1 MARLY
6 EYQGKQLLKAAKV
19 PIPQGEVATTPQEA
33 RKIAEKIGKPIAIK
47 SQIWAG
53 GRGKAGGIKFAQ
65 NPSEAEKL
73 ASELLGFEIK
83 NLKVEKVLVEEKLN
97 IDKEYYVGVI
107 IDASKEVRAPV
118 VMFSTE
124 GGMDIEAVPSEKIA
138 QMTVDVLRGF
148 RLYDALNLAV
158 KLKVPTQFLPSIAQ
172 AIMGLYQTFKN
183 YNCRTAEINPLVLT
197 KDGKI
202 FAADCRI
209 AIDDSSV
216 FRHPELGIDVAREAP
231 TPPTELDKI
240 AWQIE
245 EGDLRGTCYIAQM
258 VPEIKGLNY
267 VGYHGIGGGGA
278 ILGVD
283 ALNRQG
289 LKIANY
295 ADTSG
300 NPTAA
305 KVYRAAKV
313 IINQPGIEGYML
325 GGFIVANQEQWHH
338 AHGIVK
344 ALREELPKRP
354 GFPCVILL
362 CGNKEKESLE
372 ILKEGTKDLPGRIE
386 IYGSDKVYE
395 TEFLAKRMKALI
407 LEYRKDRGIK
417 EE

>member
-6 EYQGKQLLKAAKV
+6 EYQGKQLLKTAKV

-33 RKIAEKIGKPIAIK
+33 GKIAEKIGKPVAIK
-47 SQIWAG
+47 VQIWAG

-65 NPSEAEKL
+65 TPQEAEKV
-73 ASELLGFEIK
+73 AKELLGSQIK
-83 NLKVEKVLVEEKLN
+83 NLTVERVLVEEKLD

-107 IDASKEVRAPV
+107 IDASREVRAPII
-118 VMFSTE
+118 MFSTE
-124 GGMDIEAVPSEKIA
+124 GGMDIESVPEEKIA
-138 QMTVDVLRGF
+138 QMTVDVIRGF
-148 RLYDALNLAV
+148 RLYDALNLAIR
-158 KLKVPTQFLPSIAQ
+158 LKVPTKFLPSIAQ
-172 AIMGLYQTFKN
+172 AIMGLYQTFKG

-202 FAADCRI
+202 LAGDCRM

-216 FRHPELGIDVAREAP
+216 FRHPELGIDVAREAS

-240 AWQIE
+240 AWSIE

-313 IINQPGIEGYML
+313 IFSQAGIEGYML

-338 AHGIVK
+338 AHGVVK

-372 ILKEGTKDLPGRIE
+372 ILREGTKGLPGRIE
-386 IYGSDKVYE
+386 IYGSEKVYE
-395 TEFLAKRMKALI
+395 TEFLAKRMKVLI
-407 LEYRKDRGIK
+407 NEYRKERGIK

>member
-19 PIPQGEVATTPQEA
+19 AIPQGEVATTPQEVA
-33 RKIAEKIGKPIAIK
+33 KIAEKIGKPVAIK
-47 SQIWAG
+47 AQIWAG
-53 GRGKAGGIKFAQ
+53 GRGKAGGIKFAN
-65 NPSEAEKL
+65 NPSEAEAAAK
-73 ASELLGFEIK
+73 ELIGSVIK
-83 NLKVEKVLVEEKLN
+83 NLPVEKVLVEEKLN
-97 IDKEYYVGVI
+97 IDREYYAGII
-107 IDASKEVRAPV
+107 IDASRKVRAPI

-124 GGMDIEAVPSEKIA
+124 GGVDIESVSSDKIA
-138 QMTVDVLRGF
+138 QMTVDVIRGF
-148 RLYDALNLAV
+148 RLYDAFNLAAQ
-158 KLKVPTQFLPSIAQ
+158 LEVPTKLLPSLGQ
-172 AIMGLYQTFKN
+172 AIMGLFQTFKG
-183 YNCRTAEINPLVLT
+183 YNCRTAEINPLVVT
-197 KDGKI
+197 KDGKLL
-202 FAADCRI
+202 AGDCRM

-354 GFPCVILL
+354 GFPCVLLL
-362 CGNKEKESLE
+362 CGNKEKESME
-372 ILKEGTKDLPGRIE
+372 ILREGTVDLPGRIE
-386 IYGSDKVYE
+386 IYGSEKVYE

-407 LEYRKDRGIK
+407 LEYRKERGIK